1 MLFAIL
7 LQFACVKAPSE
18 TSTSTENT
26 PTEQPAAE
34 ENVQETKE
42 IVNLA
47 QGAETGFALQCGLAP
62 GFPYLQRFRDASER
76 TAVAGGP
83 GGLHYSADEERLR

>member
-34 ENVQETKE
+34 ENVQEGDPTE
-42 IVNLA
+42 
-47 QGAETGFALQCGLAP
+47 
-62 GFPYLQRFRDASER
+62 
-76 TAVAGGP
+76 AVIQ
-83 GGLHYSADEERLR
+83 L